1 MQNKSGAVDL
11 IRKFQQLFKDLNQ
24 KQIAE
29 RLIKLVMAKSA
40 VSRAMLIVDRDDQ
53 LMVET
58 VGTPN
63 SDQVVSLS
71 RPMAQLQ
78 HLPVNLIRDCFVSG
92 EQLDDNIANIV
103 GLTDRDYLAG
113 TNSILIYPILESG
126 LI

>member
-103 GLTDRDYLAG
+103 GLKIGRAHV
-113 TNSILIYPILESG
+113 
-126 LI
+126 